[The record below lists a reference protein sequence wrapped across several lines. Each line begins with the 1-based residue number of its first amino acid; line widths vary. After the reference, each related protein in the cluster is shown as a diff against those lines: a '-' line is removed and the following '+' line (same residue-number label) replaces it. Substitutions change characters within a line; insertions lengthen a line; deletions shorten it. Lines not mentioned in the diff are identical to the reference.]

1 MSGIKLLLILVIA
14 VLIVVLFKYV
24 QIKRQIR
31 NLSKQMTDLTTG
43 KSEKMLDI
51 SLVDK
56 DIEQLAAVLN
66 QYNEKQRQSIASI
79 LRHEM
84 YLKESIA
91 NISHD
96 LRTPLTVILGHLQ
109 LLKKENLSAGQ
120 TQRIETIFNKAER
133 MKELIQTFYDLSVID
148 AKEVTPVREDFNLTN
163 LLINLITENAPAL
176 EAKGISPVIGLPD
189 HSVYLHSDYGMVE
202 RIFQNL
208 IINAIRYSSGSI
220 KIDLKQGKEKSAIF
234 IIENPID
241 SKVEIDPN
249 RLFERFYTGDK
260 SRHNSGTGVGLAV
273 VKLLTDKL
281 GGNVFAKIENDTVDT
296 PGNLIDIDANL
307 LQLGGLRPDV
317 AGVHVDDIPVN
328 QHFPGIGG
336 KVFRMEL
343 GHFLLDQGPF
353 FRRHRDAQHKVS
365 CSVCHSF
372 TVLSE
377 QGFGDFPNKQPATAR
392 RDRGGP
398 VFGSVATLPMLAT
411 FLFLRY

>member
-1 MSGIKLLLILVIA
+1 
-14 VLIVVLFKYV
+14 
-24 QIKRQIR
+24 
-31 NLSKQMTDLTTG
+31 MTDLTTG

-66 QYNEKQRQSIASI
+66 QYNEKQRQSIAST

-120 TQRIETIFNKAER
+120 TQRIETIYNKAER
-133 MKELIQTFYDLSVID
+133 MKALIQTFYDVSVID

-163 LLINLITENAPAL
+163 LLINLIHRERPSIGKQKGHISCNWS
-176 EAKGISPVIGLPD
+176 AKSFRLSPFGLW
-189 HSVYLHSDYGMVE
+189 YG
-202 RIFQNL
+202 RTIFQNL

-281 GGNVFAKIENDTVDT
+281 GGNVFAKMKMI
-296 PGNLIDIDANL
+296 
-307 LQLGGLRPDV
+307 
-317 AGVHVDDIPVN
+317 H
-328 QHFPGIGG
+328 
-336 KVFRMEL
+336 
-343 GHFLLDQGPF
+343 
-353 FRRHRDAQHKVS
+353 
-365 CSVCHSF
+365 
-372 TVLSE
+372 
-377 QGFGDFPNKQPATAR
+377 
-392 RDRGGP
+392 
-398 VFGSVATLPMLAT
+398 
-411 FLFLRY
+411 

>member
-66 QYNEKQRQSIASI
+66 QYNEKQRQSIAST

-84 YLKESIA
+84 YLKESIV

-120 TQRIETIFNKAER
+120 TQRIETIYNKAER
-133 MKELIQTFYDLSVID
+133 MKALIQTFYDLSVID

-176 EAKGISPVIGLPD
+176 EAKGISQIG
-189 HSVYLHSDYGMVE
+189 
-202 RIFQNL
+202 R
-208 IINAIRYSSGSI
+208 A
-220 KIDLKQGKEKSAIF
+220 
-234 IIENPID
+234 
-241 SKVEIDPN
+241 
-249 RLFERFYTGDK
+249 
-260 SRHNSGTGVGLAV
+260 
-273 VKLLTDKL
+273 
-281 GGNVFAKIENDTVDT
+281 
-296 PGNLIDIDANL
+296 
-307 LQLGGLRPDV
+307 
-317 AGVHVDDIPVN
+317 HV
-328 QHFPGIGG
+328 
-336 KVFRMEL
+336 
-343 GHFLLDQGPF
+343 
-353 FRRHRDAQHKVS
+353 
-365 CSVCHSF
+365 
-372 TVLSE
+372 
-377 QGFGDFPNKQPATAR
+377 
-392 RDRGGP
+392 
-398 VFGSVATLPMLAT
+398 
-411 FLFLRY
+411 

>member
-66 QYNEKQRQSIASI
+66 QYNEKQRQSIAST

-120 TQRIETIFNKAER
+120 T
-133 MKELIQTFYDLSVID
+133 
-148 AKEVTPVREDFNLTN
+148 KEVTPVREDFNLTN

-176 EAKGISPVIGLPD
+176 EAKGISPVIGLPN

-281 GGNVFAKIENDTVDT
+281 GGNVFAKIENDTLT
-296 PGNLIDIDANL
+296 ISLEI
-307 LQLGGLRPDV
+307 
-317 AGVHVDDIPVN
+317 
-328 QHFPGIGG
+328 
-336 KVFRMEL
+336 K
-343 GHFLLDQGPF
+343 
-353 FRRHRDAQHKVS
+353 
-365 CSVCHSF
+365 
-372 TVLSE
+372 
-377 QGFGDFPNKQPATAR
+377 
-392 RDRGGP
+392 
-398 VFGSVATLPMLAT
+398 
-411 FLFLRY
+411 